1 MSVVDENRSR
11 NAQDHVGAPR
21 QIDDVP
27 DSEDGSSSF
36 PPISTP
42 RRIAYL
48 AIAAICFALGMLGV
62 ILPGLPTTPFLLVT
76 SALLFRA
83 WPAMHRRM
91 MRSRFIGGLLS
102 DWRHHRGV
110 RPHVK
115 VRAITLVVALV
126 AATIYFA
133 ALSTTAAAVTIVCA
147 GIGIVV
153 ILALPTIRPS

>member
-1 MSVVDENRSR
+1 MSVAEHNRR
-11 NAQDHVGAPR
+11 HPAHHRAEAPR
-21 QIDDVP
+21 TIGESPEKKGD
-27 DSEDGSSSF
+27 ELAF

-42 RRIAYL
+42 RRIVYL
-48 AIAAICFALGMLGV
+48 AIAGVCFALGMLGV

-76 SALLFRA
+76 SALLFRS
-83 WPAMHRRM
+83 WPAMHQRM
-91 MRSRFIGGLLS
+91 MRSRFIGGLLC
-102 DWRHHRGV
+102 DWRRHRGI

-126 AATIYFA
+126 AATIYFG
-133 ALSTTAAAVTIVCA
+133 ALSTTAAAVTILCA